1 MSILFDYIQKNCKDY
16 TLDFMKIWSQQ
27 SIYQELRQQMSILCD
42 EVYEYITE
50 PSRMVEN
57 VTEWCKREL
66 CWERAQDR
74 KWLIQDTFIKTL
86 ILVSEIKDIQKD
98 AKTGRKIANEVNNLK
113 YIILA
118 GESYWNQVYE
128 WGKER
133 NLLTDMEDSLLK
145 MAKNISI
152 TGKLPSDRQAK
163 VIIRTRDKLIE
174 DGMPLTFL

>member
-1 MSILFDYIQKNCKDY
+1 M
-16 TLDFMKIWSQQ
+16 
-27 SIYQELRQQMSILCD
+27 
-42 EVYEYITE
+42 
-50 PSRMVEN
+50 
-57 VTEWCKREL
+57 
-66 CWERAQDR
+66 
-74 KWLIQDTFIKTL
+74 
-86 ILVSEIKDIQKD
+86 
-98 AKTGRKIANEVNNLK
+98 
-113 YIILA
+113 A